1 LNKLGIL
8 GCASSSLLSSMEPS
22 EVRVQ
27 PDVAR
32 TAPQASMTASRA
44 VSNRFV

>member
-1 LNKLGIL
+1 
-8 GCASSSLLSSMEPS
+8 MEPS

-27 PDVAR
+27 PDAAKR
-32 TAPQASMTASRA
+32 AQQASMIVANRA

>member
-1 LNKLGIL
+1 
-8 GCASSSLLSSMEPS
+8 MEPS

-32 TAPQASMTASRA
+32 TAQQARKTVASRA

>member
-1 LNKLGIL
+1 LNKFGTL
-8 GCASSSLLSSMEPS
+8 GCANSNLLSSMEPS

-32 TAPQASMTASRA
+32 TAQQASMTASRA